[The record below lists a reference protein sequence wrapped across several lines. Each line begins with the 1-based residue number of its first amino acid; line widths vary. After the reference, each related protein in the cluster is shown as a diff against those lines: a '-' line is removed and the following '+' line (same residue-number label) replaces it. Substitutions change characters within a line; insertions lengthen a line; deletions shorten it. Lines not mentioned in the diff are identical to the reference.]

1 MITIEMQWQ
10 ALVSSLDPLLK
21 EGYHITISRVNVPGD
36 VYEDV
41 WRYRVDIAGDDGT
54 IIATGENYP
63 LSEAMADAYLAT
75 PEREKL

>member
-1 MITIEMQWQ
+1 MISEQMQWQ
-10 ALVSSLDPLLK
+10 ALVSSLDLLIK
-21 EGYHITISRVNVPGD
+21 EGYHITISRVNVPSD

-41 WRYRVDIAGDDGT
+41 WRYRVDITDDDGA